1 MTRKKAKASDNRK
14 RLWLLPLLLVLPV
27 LVLPVL
33 VLPVLVLPVTA
44 LAWKEFPALAR
55 YVKIARM

>member
-1 MTRKKAKASDNRK
+1 VKTMTRKKAKAGDNRK
-14 RLWLLPLLLVLPV
+14 RLWLLPLLLVVPAA
-27 LVLPVL
+27 
-33 VLPVLVLPVTA
+33 A

>member
-33 VLPVLVLPVTA
+33 VLPVTA